1 MTRGAIDDAAE
12 APPLE
17 DHARPLRAIYEHW
30 ERHQW
35 SPFEIDLATD
45 TASFQALDDAGRD
58 RILWILG
65 QRFRA
70 EFNVAALLGPFLT
83 AAPDYETSL
92 VLATQVADEHRHV
105 QSLVRI
111 YEEVLGVWGGI
122 DEIEACADAYM
133 DPVAAT
139 LYEALDA
146 GVRPLATQ
154 PDDDTFLIAVV
165 AYHVIGEGV
174 VGQTT
179 QRLLPTQLEGFGAFP
194 GLVEAQRLATLDES
208 RHIAFGV
215 THARRRVTENR
226 EHAWSVFGYVVDGFR
241 AIVMQLLENLDE
253 GLRERFRSTYGL
265 EAEQMCQTAMRTL
278 ERRLRSIGVEDAT
291 G

>member
-1 MTRGAIDDAAE
+1 VTRGAIDDAK

-17 DHARPLRAIYEHW
+17 DHARPLQAIYRHW

-35 SPFEIDLATD
+35 SPFGIDLSTD
-45 TASFQALDDAGRD
+45 TATFQSLDDAGRD

-83 AAPDYETSL
+83 AAPDYETAL

-105 QSLVRI
+105 QSLVHI
-111 YEEVLGVWGGI
+111 YEQVVGVRGGI
-122 DEIEACADAYM
+122 DEIEARADAYV
-133 DPVAAT
+133 DTVAST

-154 PDDDTFLIAVV
+154 PDEDTFLIAVI

-174 VGQTT
+174 VGETT
-179 QRLLPTQLEGFGAFP
+179 QRLLPRQLDGFGAFP
-194 GLVEAQRLATLDES
+194 GLIKAQRLATLDES

-215 THARRRVTENR
+215 THARRRVSEDR
-226 EHAWSVFGYVVDGFR
+226 EHAWSVFGYVVEGFR
-241 AIVMQLLENLDE
+241 EIVMQLLDTLDE
-253 GLRERFRSTYGL
+253 GLRVQFRTTYGI
-265 EAEQMCQTAMRTL
+265 EAEQIGKEVMRTL
-278 ERRLRSIGVEDAT
+278 DRRLRSIGIEQGT